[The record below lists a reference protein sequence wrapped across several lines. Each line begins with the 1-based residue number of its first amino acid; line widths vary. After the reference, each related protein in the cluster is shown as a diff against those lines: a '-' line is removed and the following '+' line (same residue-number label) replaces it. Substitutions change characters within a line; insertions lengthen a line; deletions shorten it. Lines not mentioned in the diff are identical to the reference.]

1 MTWEDFT
8 DRYSGDGRIRLA
20 AFHTKPAGHDM
31 IDCQATLAVA
41 DDLFSL
47 RATAT
52 GPVAAGCCAG
62 PVAAGPSA
70 ATPSAPAGLSAA

>member
-31 IDCQATLAVA
+31 IDCQAT
-41 DDLFSL
+41 S
-47 RATAT
+47 RSPTT
-52 GPVAAGCCAG
+52 CCHCTPPPPA
-62 PVAAGPSA
+62 PSA
-70 ATPSAPAGLSAA
+70 R